1 MLHAILDWFNSTAFM
16 IGHTPTTWAEIFG
29 FVTGLLSVALVSIN
43 RISNFG
49 WGMLNAVF
57 FLILFYNAHL
67 FADGT
72 LQVMFFVLN
81 GVGWWAWL
89 KAGPRRTA
97 LRVENA
103 NLKYWAITLIGIVAI
118 MAIEIPIL
126 THVGDTYVL
135 ADSFI
140 LAASVGAQFLMSF
153 KKFESWFIWI
163 AVDIISI
170 PLYVLKGLYLTAGVY
185 VIFMALC
192 FVGLYQWNK
201 LRVGKAY
208 DKVAGRDYEGTVLKL
223 NNFYPISDKDRAE
236 YAQYLA
242 TREQNA

>member
-29 FVTGLLSVALVSIN
+29 FVTGLASVALVSVN

-89 KAGPRRTA
+89 KAGPHRTA
-97 LRVENA
+97 LHVELA
-103 NLKYWAITLIGIVAI
+103 GLKYWVITIVGILVI
-118 MAIEIPIL
+118 MAVEIPIL
-126 THVGDTYVL
+126 QHVGDTYL
-135 ADSFI
+135 IADSFI

-163 AVDIISI
+163 AVDVISI

-185 VIFMALC
+185 VLFMALC

-201 LRVGKAY
+201 LRVGKSR
-208 DKVAGRDYEGTVLKL
+208 DRVAARDYEGTVLQVKNF
-223 NNFYPISDKDRAE
+223 NNITDEDRAE
-236 YAQYLA
+236 YAQFLA
-242 TREQNA
+242 AKEQNA